1 MQEQSTLK
9 ENPRRLALDRI
20 DRIERN
26 ARYAKLGVLAV
37 EFLFLLTFIALA
49 DFHNRTHVLILIA
62 AVGTYSIL
70 GMGLIA
76 LATRVSRDTQR
87 ILKAIDLIRQ

>member
-1 MQEQSTLK
+1 MQEQFTMN

-26 ARYAKLGVLAV
+26 ARYTMLGVVAV

-70 GMGLIA
+70 GLGLIA
-76 LATRVSRDTQR
+76 LGTRVSRDTQR